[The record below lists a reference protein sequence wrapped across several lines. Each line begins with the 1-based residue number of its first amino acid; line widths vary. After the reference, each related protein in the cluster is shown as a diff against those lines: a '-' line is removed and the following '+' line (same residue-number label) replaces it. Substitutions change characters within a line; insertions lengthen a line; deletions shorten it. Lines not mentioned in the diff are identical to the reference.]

1 MKTINNFINEKLKIK
16 KNKNKQL
23 DIITYLSDVT
33 SCDENSKCLLSI
45 IDELKKY
52 DSTLENIF
60 IETYINTSSNLVY
73 DISNK
78 YDFVENIEIDADEA
92 DNISDDMSGEYQ
104 ESLFFENVSNGCIP
118 GTHFKSVTINKWPN
132 FTVNKSIKN
141 AIFDFVIDFYAE
153 DNDNNWIAII
163 FNIGKN
169 ESNK

>member
-23 DIITYLSDVT
+23 DMITYLSDVT
-33 SCDENSKCLLSI
+33 TCDVNSECLLSI
-45 IDELKKY
+45 IEELKKY

-60 IETYINTSSNLVY
+60 IETYINPRSNLVY
-73 DISNK
+73 NISNK
-78 YDFVENIEIDADEA
+78 YDFVENIEIDTYESD
-92 DNISDDMSGEYQ
+92 DISDEMSNGYH

-132 FTVNKSIKN
+132 FTVNKSSKN
-141 AIFDFVIDFYAE
+141 ATFDFAIDFYAE
-153 DNDNNWIAII
+153 DNDDNWIAVI

-169 ESNK
+169 ENNK

>member
-60 IETYINTSSNLVY
+60 IETYINPRSNFVY

-78 YDFVENIEIDADEA
+78 YDFVENIEIDAYES
-92 DNISDDMSGEYQ
+92 DNISDDMSGEYH
-104 ESLFFENVSNGCIP
+104 ESLFFDAFSNGCIP
-118 GTHFKSVTINKWPN
+118 GTHFRNVTINKWPN
-132 FTVNKSIKN
+132 FTVNKSSKN
-141 AIFDFVIDFYAE
+141 ATFDFVINFYGE
-153 DNDNNWIAII
+153 DNDDNWIAVI

-169 ESNK
+169 ESDK